1 MTIIVQ
7 QNTLILREKAKLV
20 DNFHSLDLKKIILNM
35 AEAMFQ
41 EPDGIGIAAPQI
53 NIPLQ
58 IFLVASDV
66 LSPALLNQ
74 RINQNKRE
82 NISQKKKISE
92 NQYMVFINPSFK
104 KLSSKKNSDIEG
116 CLSVRGYY
124 GEVSRSEKA
133 IIEYYDKNGA
143 KHQRG
148 ASSLFARV
156 LQHEMDHLKGILFI
170 DKARHIEKINT
181 E

>member
-1 MTIIVQ
+1 MSDIVQ
-7 QNTLILREKAKLV
+7 QDAPVLRGIAQKI
-20 DNFHSLDLKKIILNM
+20 DNFDSKDLHTAITKM

-53 NIPLQ
+53 DIPLQ

-66 LSPALLNQ
+66 LSPAMLDK
-74 RINQNKRE
+74 RIAKNKENNKR
-82 NISQKKKISE
+82 SKKISE
-92 NQYMVFINPSFK
+92 DEYIVFINATFK
-104 KLSSKKNSDIEG
+104 KLSAKKKSDIEG

-124 GEVSRSEKA
+124 GEVSRPEKVV
-133 IIEYYDKNGA
+133 IEYYDKNGA

-148 ASSLFARV
+148 ASGLFARV
-156 LQHEMDHLKGILFI
+156 LQHEMDHLKGTLFI
-170 DKARHIEKINT
+170 DKAKHIEKITT